1 MNLNIYISIICL
13 KTKKTF
19 TLPNGKV
26 ERTRRKEKKKE
37 IFQLFID
44 EREKNKRRK
53 KAVLN
58 RWIGDR

>member
-13 KTKKTF
+13 KTKKNVYSTERQG
-19 TLPNGKV
+19 GKN
-26 ERTRRKEKKKE
+26 KKKRKGN
-37 IFQLFID
+37 FQLFID
-44 EREKNKRRK
+44 ERERNKRRK